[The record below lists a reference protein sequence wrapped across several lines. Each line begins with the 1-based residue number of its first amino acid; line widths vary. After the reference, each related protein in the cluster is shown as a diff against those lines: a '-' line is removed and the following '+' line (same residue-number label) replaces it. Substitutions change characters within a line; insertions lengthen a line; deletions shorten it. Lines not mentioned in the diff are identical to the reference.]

1 MHSQIN
7 QNQKMKRQ
15 IKIYFCALIALC
27 AISCSRKST
36 QIIYQDKIVSHIDTI
51 TAVST
56 KYDTI
61 PCNDFEREL
70 ATNYDTVFVK
80 VLDKKLEVKYVKKS
94 DTIYRDVIIVQPAPL
109 RQVNKVDNSVKNV
122 AKKGSAIGDGNKITT
137 KKNNWWWIFI
147 AGVLSWFIVQNIIF
161 RTLKIYIPILK
172 FLP

>member
-1 MHSQIN
+1 
-7 QNQKMKRQ
+7 MKRQ
-15 IKIYFCALIALC
+15 IKIYFCALITIC
-27 AISCSRKST
+27 TISCSRKST

-61 PCNDFEREL
+61 PCDEFEKII
-70 ATNYDTVFVK
+70 TSIDKDTVFVK
-80 VLDKKLEVKYVKKS
+80 VIDKQISVRYLKKS
-94 DTIYRDVIIVQPAPL
+94 DTVYRDVIIIQPAPF

-137 KKNNWWWIFI
+137 KKNNWWWIYL
-147 AGVLSWFIVQNIIF
+147 AGMLSWFIVQNIIF